1 MTRATHTLGPAR
13 TTSGFIRAAH
23 YFSDCSMT
31 NFWSTFRA
39 HRVGADLRAIAADGF
54 SHIILILPW
63 AQFHTTLDDPALCP
77 AMCRRLDHIFTEA
90 DRAGLNVILRVGYLW
105 ENAPARQSTFQR
117 YRHLPT
123 SPGHQAAWHRYHA
136 LVRAEAQR
144 HANFAFAFLSWE
156 DFFWPLFRGFAGA
169 DEATRLRHATDTG
182 YQDFLARRYTIE
194 TYRSLYNSTAT
205 SFAEIPV
212 PAFAT
217 PEIWDYADFF
227 DGVMVDRFCN
237 LARAAHPGIEYEGRI
252 DVNPFPT
259 PAGTGTRIYPWKLV
273 RNGYVRPVSY
283 FHAHLGATSR
293 ETLTADRAI
302 ARLKWLLS
310 QYSLLAH
317 GGHRVFIDQFNFVT
331 RNPDYA
337 HFSQIDDGELATF
350 LDQSRDLLRS
360 RTSGYGVW
368 GYRDWTNDKI
378 FNGAFEFGLDGWS
391 TTAELTRD
399 TDTGQR
405 VLTLHAGEVL
415 EQEMFQNL
423 TRNALLHLACRTD
436 RGADLTITLDG
447 TAISQVSL
455 AAGTTA
461 QDYPLG
467 APVRRSLR
475 IECLRGALGIK
486 RIGLF
491 DHVFSSGMYARDGS
505 ERAAVRSVRR
515 INAGD

>member
-1 MTRATHTLGPAR
+1 MTEAAHTPR
-13 TTSGFIRAAH
+13 PPRPSSEFIRAAH
-23 YFSDCSMT
+23 YFSDCSMA

-54 SHIILILPW
+54 SHIILIVPW

-77 AMCRRLDHIFTEA
+77 AMCHRLNHLFTQA
-90 DRAGLNVILRVGYLW
+90 DKAGLNVILRVGYLW
-105 ENAPARQSTFQR
+105 ENAPVRQSTFQR
-117 YRHLPT
+117 YRHLLT
-123 SPGHQAAWHRYHA
+123 SPRHQEAWRRYHA
-136 LVRAEAQR
+136 LIRAEATR

-156 DFFWPLFRGFAGA
+156 DFFWPLFRGFAAA
-169 DEATRLRHATDTG
+169 DEATRLRHAAETG

-194 TYRSLYNSTAT
+194 TYRSLYNSAAT
-205 SFAEIPV
+205 SFAGIPV
-212 PAFAT
+212 PAVDT

-227 DGVMVDRFCN
+227 DGVAVEYLCN

-252 DVNPFPT
+252 DVNPFPA

-273 RNGYVRPVSY
+273 RNGYERPVSY
-283 FHAHLGATSR
+283 FHANLGATRQEALS
-293 ETLTADRAI
+293 ADRAI
-302 ARLKWLLS
+302 ARLEWLLS

-331 RNPDYA
+331 RNPDYPN
-337 HFSQIDDGELATF
+337 FSQIDDSELTAF

-368 GYRDWTNDKI
+368 GYRDWTNDKL

-391 TTAELTRD
+391 SAAELTRD
-399 TDTGQR
+399 TDSGER
-405 VLTLHAGEVL
+405 MLTMRAGDFI
-415 EQEMFQNL
+415 EQDMFQPL
-423 TRNALLHLACRTD
+423 TRKAVLHLTSRTET
-436 RGADLTITLDG
+436 GADLRITLDG
-447 TAISQVSL
+447 AVTTQVPVTT
-455 AAGTTA
+455 GTTC

-467 APVRRSLR
+467 APVHHSLR
-475 IECLRGALGIK
+475 IECLRGAL
-486 RIGLF
+486 RIERVGLF

-515 INAGD
+515 INTGD